1 MVAESLEEVLTL
13 PSPTGPMVAVKF
25 SPSGDQLAM
34 LVKNELAV
42 RIWNLTGLSRRLSEL
57 GLGW

>member
-1 MVAESLEEVLTL
+1 MVTVDSLE
-13 PSPTGPMVAVKF
+13 
-25 SPSGDQLAM
+25 

-57 GLGW
+57 GLRW